1 MQGFENID
9 WAGMAVKVGIAIIIL
24 LVTWILARIVRWAV
38 SKLVSRIDY
47 LQRPGA
53 NGKQLGESIGQ
64 IASLIVWLL
73 GLVAILNVFA
83 LQQVLEPLN
92 EMLGGIFGAL
102 PNIIGAAFIFFIGF
116 VIAKI
121 VRQLVETALG
131 QVDFSRITSRLRGE
145 TPMTQRTAAAGTA
158 AAGPATGTAATGTS
172 PAAPG
177 AGTAPGAATADP
189 LEGQE
194 QNRKIVAI
202 VGNLVFAVI
211 VIVVA
216 IAALQVLGIAAISEP
231 AQQMLQMFLNAIPVI
246 IGAAILIAIG
256 GLIATFAGNLLE
268 QLLRG
273 FGTDRAAERFGI
285 VPAGTS
291 LSTIIT
297 RIVQV
302 AIWVFFA
309 IMATRMLGF
318 PEVTNILN
326 EVLELGG
333 RVLFGGIIIAAGFLI
348 ASIIGRLISDGLAS
362 KVLRYATIALFA
374 AMGLKY
380 MGIADSIINLA
391 FGAVVVGGALAA
403 ALAFGLGGREAAA
416 RTLNKVEH
424 AAERAD
430 TPAKDVP
437 PTGATIT

>member
-1 MQGFENID
+1 MQGFENIN
-9 WAGMAVKVGIAIIIL
+9 WADMAVKVGIAIVIL

-38 SKLVSRIDY
+38 RKLVSKIEY

-53 NGKQLGESIGQ
+53 NGKQLGDSIGQ

-73 GLVAILNVFA
+73 GLVAILNLFA

-131 QVDFSRITSRLRGE
+131 QVDFSGLSDRLKGGANAVAD
-145 TPMTQRTAAAGTA
+145 AADGSVDA
-158 AAGPATGTAATGTS
+158 PSATT
-172 PAAPG
+172 
-177 AGTAPGAATADP
+177 TADAADK
-189 LEGQE
+189 QAT
-194 QNRKIVAI
+194 NSKIVSL

-231 AQQMLQMFLNAIPVI
+231 AQQMLQMFLDAIPVI

-273 FGTDRAAERFGI
+273 LGTDRAAERFGI
-285 VPAGTS
+285 VPADTS

-309 IMATRMLGF
+309 IMATRLLGF
-318 PEVTNILN
+318 PEITNILD
-326 EVLELGG
+326 EVLSLGG

-348 ASIIGRLISDGLAS
+348 ASIVGRLVDDGLAS

-416 RTLNKVEH
+416 RTLNKVED
-424 AAERAD
+424 AAERAE
-430 TPAKDVP
+430 TPATDAP
-437 PTGATIT
+437 PAGGTIT